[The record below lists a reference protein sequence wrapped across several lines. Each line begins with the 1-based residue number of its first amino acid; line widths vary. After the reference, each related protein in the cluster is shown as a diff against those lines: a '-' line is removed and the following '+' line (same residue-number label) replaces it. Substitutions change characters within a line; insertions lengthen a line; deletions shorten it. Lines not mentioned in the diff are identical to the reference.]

1 MLQYSFFVN
10 AMIGVAVISVAAAVI
25 GTYIITRRLVA
36 ISGGITHACF
46 GGSAWAIFLE
56 STL

>member
-36 ISGGITHACF
+36 SPMLASEA
-46 GGSAWAIFLE
+46 SAWAIFLE
-56 STL
+56 STR